1 MVIGPLLV
9 RHFSNLSKCYLS
21 RSRATLYIISFI
33 LVYCTRSILYL
44 FANGAPGMP
53 GHAGPK
59 GPQGATG
66 ATGAPGIPGYGKPG
80 EPGAKGE
87 RGVAGSPGTTG
98 QKGEP
103 GAKGHTGYP
112 GATGPM
118 GPAGPQG
125 SRGFP
130 GERGA
135 TGDKGDQGPMGP
147 PGLKG
152 HKGEQGPQGI
162 EGKQGYPG
170 ATGQPGSRGVTG
182 APGNKGDAGQTGAPG
197 TPGTPGPAG
206 PKGLPGYPGAAGPS
220 GPTGLKVLVKSPV
233 SAFTVATVTPYP
245 PSGTPIKFDQIVYN
259 AEQHYDPETGLFTC
273 QIPGIYYFSY
283 SMHVNGA
290 NALVALYKNGDP
302 VMFTYD
308 EYNKGFVDQMSGSS
322 VLQLN
327 EQDTVY
333 IQIPDDEANGVF
345 AADNV
350 HCSFSGFLIAST

>member
-1 MVIGPLLV
+1 MYEHCFYKRILNKKGLYRRSVEHTYILILNLILTSCSPGHDGEIGPM
-9 RHFSNLSKCYLS
+9 
-21 RSRATLYIISFI
+21 
-33 LVYCTRSILYL
+33 
-44 FANGAPGMP
+44 GAPG
-53 GHAGPK
+53 PK
-59 GPQGATG
+59 
-66 ATGAPGIPGYGKPG
+66 
-80 EPGAKGE
+80 
-87 RGVAGSPGTTG
+87 
-98 QKGEP
+98 
-103 GAKGHTGYP
+103 
-112 GATGPM
+112 
-118 GPAGPQG
+118 
-125 SRGFP
+125 
-130 GERGA
+130 
-135 TGDKGDQGPMGP
+135 
-147 PGLKG
+147 
-152 HKGEQGPQGI
+152 
-162 EGKQGYPG
+162 
-170 ATGQPGSRGVTG
+170 
-182 APGNKGDAGQTGAPG
+182 GQTGAPG
-197 TPGTPGPAG
+197 IGIPGKSGENGAPGYAGAPGARGPVGPAGPSGLPGLKGHPGIPGSPGPAGLAAKGIPGPQGPPGLPGSDGPAGLPGPAG
-206 PKGLPGYPGAAGPS
+206 PPGPPGPPGEAIFEKAQSEISYP
-220 GPTGLKVLVKSPV
+220 VLVKSPV

-302 VMFTYD
+302 IMFTYD

>member
-1 MVIGPLLV
+1 MPGE
-9 RHFSNLSKCYLS
+9 
-21 RSRATLYIISFI
+21 
-33 LVYCTRSILYL
+33 
-44 FANGAPGMP
+44 NGAPGMHGP
-53 GHAGPK
+53 VGPK
-59 GPQGATG
+59 GQQGATG

-130 GERGA
+130 GERGT
-135 TGDKGDQGPMGP
+135 TGDKG
-147 PGLKG
+147 
-152 HKGEQGPQGI
+152 
-162 EGKQGYPG
+162 
-170 ATGQPGSRGVTG
+170 GS
-182 APGNKGDAGQTGAPG
+182 
-197 TPGTPGPAG
+197 
-206 PKGLPGYPGAAGPS
+206 Y
-220 GPTGLKVLVKSPV
+220 SPV
-233 SAFTVATVTPYP
+233 SAFTVVTETPYP
-245 PSGTPIKFDQIVYN
+245 PSGTPIKFDKIVYN
-259 AEQHYDPETGLFTC
+259 GEQHYDPETGLFTC
-273 QIPGIYYFSY
+273 QIPGIYYFSF

-333 IQIPDDEANGVF
+333 IQVPDDEANGVF
-345 AADNV
+345 AADN
-350 HCSFSGFLIAST
+350 

>member
-1 MVIGPLLV
+1 YMIIGPLLPGV
-9 RHFSNLSKCYLS
+9 GRPGKSGLPGEPGKSGSPGHDGEPGPMGPSGPKGHTG
-21 RSRATLYIISFI
+21 APGIGMPGKPGE
-33 LVYCTRSILYL
+33 
-44 FANGAPGMP
+44 NGAPGMP
-53 GHAGPK
+53 GHA
-59 GPQGATG
+59 
-66 ATGAPGIPGYGKPG
+66 G

-98 QKGEP
+98 PKGEP

-118 GPAGPQG
+118 GPA
-125 SRGFP
+125 
-130 GERGA
+130 
-135 TGDKGDQGPMGP
+135 
-147 PGLKG
+147 
-152 HKGEQGPQGI
+152 I
-162 EGKQGYPG
+162 
-170 ATGQPGSRGVTG
+170 
-182 APGNKGDAGQTGAPG
+182 
-197 TPGTPGPAG
+197 
-206 PKGLPGYPGAAGPS
+206 
-220 GPTGLKVLVKSPV
+220 LVKSPV